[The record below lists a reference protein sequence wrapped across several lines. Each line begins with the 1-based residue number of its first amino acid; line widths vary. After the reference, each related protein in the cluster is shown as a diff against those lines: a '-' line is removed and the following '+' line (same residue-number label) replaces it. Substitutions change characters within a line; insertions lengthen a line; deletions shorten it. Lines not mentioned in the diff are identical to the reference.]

1 MRGGVSTHELFWVLS
16 YEDRE
21 VMSTIIKENIEAT
34 NKSGIALV

>member
-21 VMSTIIKENIEAT
+21 VMSAIIKENIEAT